1 MTLKNRY
8 TISKLISFYKLS
20 ILIFRIIQWGRMQ
33 ALLTIAFLLFLLID
47 RTAQAAIIN
56 FSTASDSGNTAP
68 LWVAND
74 LGFFEKY
81 GNTVRLIF
89 IPGAT
94 VSISALMNNDVHL
107 AQMSPMLAIAN
118 NVKGI
123 DFAITMS
130 FNQFMDNNVFGRK
143 GLSSIKQV
151 KSLAIGRFGSSSDF
165 MGRYLLQREGLKP
178 ESDVAMLQFGNQTG
192 RILAIESSRA
202 DSAIV
207 TPPITL
213 MARKKGF
220 PLLIDASRLRIPY
233 TSAVVVTRKSYIQAQ
248 RPVVVNFMKGLI
260 EAICYYKTHKEES
273 FKVMSKYLRIQD
285 REVLDENFRAYD
297 HSLRPYATKELLELP
312 IQEVGKSDSNVM
324 KADPSQFVDH
334 SILKELETT
343 GFIDRMAAQYGVK

>member
-1 MTLKNRY
+1 LAQTPLA
-8 TISKLISFYKLS
+8 
-20 ILIFRIIQWGRMQ
+20 
-33 ALLTIAFLLFLLID
+33 ALLGKNARDPVKYLLLLLLLSLP
-47 RTAQAAIIN
+47 AGQGAGAAVIN

-68 LWVAND
+68 LWIASD

-94 VSISALMNNDVHL
+94 VSISALINNDVQL
-107 AQMSPMLAIAN
+107 AQFSPMLAIAN

-123 DFAITMS
+123 DLAITMS
-130 FNQFMDNNVFGRK
+130 LNQFMDNNVFGRK
-143 GLSSIKQV
+143 GLTSIKQV

-178 ESDVAMLQFGNQTG
+178 ETDIALLQLGTQTT
-192 RILAIESSRA
+192 RVLAVEAGRA

-220 PLLIDASRLRIPY
+220 SLLIDASRLKIPY
-233 TSAVVVTRKSYIQAQ
+233 TSAVIVTRKSFIQGQ

-273 FKVMSKYLRIQD
+273 FKVMSKYLRLQD
-285 REVLDENFRAYD
+285 RDVLEENFRAYD
-297 HSLRPYATKELLELP
+297 HSLRPYATNELLELP
-312 IQEVGKSDSNVM
+312 IQEVGKSDPNVI
-324 KADPSQFVDH
+324 KADPAQFVDH
-334 SILKELETT
+334 SILKELEST
-343 GFIDRMAAQYGVK
+343 GFIDRVAAQYGLK

>member
-1 MTLKNRY
+1 MQL
-8 TISKLISFYKLS
+8 LLS
-20 ILIFRIIQWGRMQ
+20 VI
-33 ALLTIAFLLFLLID
+33 FLLLLSFAQ
-47 RTAQAAIIN
+47 TAQAAIIN

-68 LWVAND
+68 LWIATD

-94 VSISALMNNDVHL
+94 VSISALINNDVHM
-107 AQMSPMLAIAN
+107 AQFSPMLAIAN

-123 DFAITMS
+123 DLVITMS
-130 FNQFMDNNVFGRK
+130 FNQFVDNNVFGRK

-178 ESDVAMLQFGNQTG
+178 ESEVALLQFGNQTS
-192 RILAIESSRA
+192 RILALEAGRA

-220 PLLIDASRLRIPY
+220 PLLIDASRLNIPY

-248 RPVVVNFMKGLI
+248 RAVVVNFMKGLI
-260 EAICYYKTHKEES
+260 EAICYYKTHKAES

-285 REVLDENFRAYD
+285 GDVLEENFRAYD
-297 HSLRPYATKELLELP
+297 HSLRPYATNELLELP
-312 IQEVGKSDSNVM
+312 IQEVGKSDSNVI
-324 KADPSQFVDH
+324 KADPAQFVDH

-343 GFIDRMAAQYGVK
+343 GFIDRVTAQYGLK

>member
-1 MTLKNRY
+1 MKTALG
-8 TISKLISFYKLS
+8 LS
-20 ILIFRIIQWGRMQ
+20 YNKFFMAVIFIIFRLKHWERMQ
-33 ALLTIAFLLFLLID
+33 SLLTIAVLLILLIG
-47 RTAQAAIIN
+47 RTAHAAIIN
-56 FSTASDSGNTAP
+56 FSTASDAGNTAP
-68 LWVAND
+68 LWIAAD

-89 IPGAT
+89 IQGAS
-94 VSISALMNNDVHL
+94 VSIAALINNDVQL
-107 AQMSPMLAIAN
+107 AQLSPMLAIGN
-118 NVKGI
+118 NAKGI

-130 FNQFMDNNVFGRK
+130 FSQFMDNNIFGKK
-143 GLSSIKQV
+143 GLSNLRQA

-178 ESDVAMLQFGNQTG
+178 ESEVALLQFGSQTS
-192 RILAIESSRA
+192 RILALEASRA
-202 DSAIV
+202 DAAIV

-233 TSAVVVTRKSYIQAQ
+233 TSAIVVTRRSYIQAQ
-248 RPVVVNFMKGLI
+248 RSVVVNFMKGLL

-285 REVLDENFRAYD
+285 REVLEENFRAYD
-297 HSLRPYATKELLELP
+297 HSLRPYATNELLELP
-312 IQEVGKSDSNVM
+312 IQEVSKSDSNVM

-334 SILKELETT
+334 SILKELENT
-343 GFIDRMAAQYGVK
+343 GFIDRVAAQYGLK